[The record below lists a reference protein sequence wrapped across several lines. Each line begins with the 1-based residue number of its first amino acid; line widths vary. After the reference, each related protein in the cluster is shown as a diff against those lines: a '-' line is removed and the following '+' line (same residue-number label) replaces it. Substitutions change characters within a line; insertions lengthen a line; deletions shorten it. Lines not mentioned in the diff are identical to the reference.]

1 MMFHGELFIFYD
13 QQNPKWSGEGPTLK
27 CTYEQTN
34 KRFDQQLSKKTRT
47 TTSVLKHKN
56 NLKSPAT
63 RKNPYARPP
72 PSASISKKDNSIH
85 QIKRQLP
92 ILSGN

>member
-1 MMFHGELFIFYD
+1 MFHGELFIFFE
-13 QQNPKWSGEGPTLK
+13 QQNPKRSGEGPTLK

-34 KRFDQQLSKKTRT
+34 NRSDQQLSNKKRT

-63 RKNPYARPP
+63 RKNPYTRPP
-72 PSASISKKDNSIH
+72 PSASKKDNSIH

-92 ILSGN
+92 ILPGN

>member
-1 MMFHGELFIFYD
+1 MFHGELFIFFD
-13 QQNPKWSGEGPTLK
+13 QQNPKRSGEGPTLK
-27 CTYEQTN
+27 YTYEQTN
-34 KRFDQQLSKKTRT
+34 KRSDQQLSKKTRT

-63 RKNPYARPP
+63 RKNPYARSP
-72 PSASISKKDNSIH
+72 PSASKKDNSIH

-92 ILSGN
+92 ILPGN